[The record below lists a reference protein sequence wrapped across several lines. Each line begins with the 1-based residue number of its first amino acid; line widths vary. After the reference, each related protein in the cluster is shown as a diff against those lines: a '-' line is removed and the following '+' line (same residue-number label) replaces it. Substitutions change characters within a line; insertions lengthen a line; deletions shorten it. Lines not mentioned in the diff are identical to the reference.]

1 MRAVVQ
7 RVSKAS
13 VAAEGVITGQIN
25 KGYLVLLGIGTDD
38 NEKCAEKL
46 AEKIIN
52 MRIFADSNGKT
63 NLSIKDV
70 SGDLLVVSQFTL
82 YADSRKGNRPS
93 FTHAAGTEKANS
105 LYEYFVDYC
114 RRKSFKVEAGKFGG
128 DMKVELVNDGPF
140 TVILETN
147 GVKFFL

>member
-13 VAAEGVITGQIN
+13 VAVEGVITGQIN

-70 SGDLLVVSQFTL
+70 SGDLVVVSQFTL
-82 YADSRKGNRPS
+82 YADSRNR
-93 FTHAAGTEKANS
+93 G
-105 LYEYFVDYC
+105 
-114 RRKSFKVEAGKFGG
+114 
-128 DMKVELVNDGPF
+128 
-140 TVILETN
+140 I
-147 GVKFFL
+147 